1 MDPRMAE
8 VRRWLTER
16 HDELVADTVSMLRIA
31 SLQDDPSPGAPYGAN
46 VRAALDLALDL
57 SRAWGLRTKDLDG
70 HAGFAEIGEGAPL
83 VLSLGHLD
91 VVPPGNG
98 WTCDPFGAEIRD
110 GWIYARGATDDKGPT
125 MASLYALRALRDV
138 CPDLRARLRVV
149 FGCNEESGMEC
160 VKHYVATEEAP
171 TFGISPDAGWP
182 LAHAEK
188 GIANFVVSFAAPR
201 EGFDLMDIEGG
212 ERPNVVMD
220 RCEAKVRVDRRLR
233 PEVEA
238 NLARAWDRNVEWEW
252 DGDLLTAVA
261 RGKAAHAAHPFAGD
275 SAAVRLFRFLSEVAP
290 SERKEEFARALE
302 TGHPSGVGLGIHGC
316 DEPSGDLTSNLGI
329 VSFDDGRVSLLFN
342 VRYPVTWTGAELR
355 RRVEAKLAKLGPAW
369 RLERFN
375 DAPPLYFPLD
385 HPMVS
390 AIREVVRLELGI
402 EDPPIVM
409 GGGTYARVVPN
420 TVSVGASLPGDGAAH
435 ESDERIHV
443 DHLLK
448 LSEVYAH
455 MLLRLAT
462 LAART
467 S

>member
-1 MDPRMAE
+1 M
-8 VRRWLTER
+8 V
-16 HDELVADTVSMLRIA
+16 
-31 SLQDDPSPGAPYGAN
+31 
-46 VRAALDLALDL
+46 LDR

-70 HAGFAEIGEGAPL
+70 HAGYAEVGDGAPL

-98 WTCDPFGAEIRD
+98 WTFDPFGAEIRE

-125 MASLYALRALRDV
+125 MASLYALRAIHEV
-138 CPDLRARLRVV
+138 CPSLGARVRVV
-149 FGCNEESGMEC
+149 FGCNEESGMRC
-160 VKHYVATEEAP
+160 VKHYVATEEPP

-188 GIANFVVSFAAPR
+188 GIANFVVSFQAPR
-201 EGFDLMDIEGG
+201 QGFDLMDVEGG
-212 ERPNVVMD
+212 DRPNMVID
-220 RCEAKVRVDRRLR
+220 RCEAKVRVAQKFRA
-233 PEVEA
+233 EVEA
-238 NLARAWDRNVEWEW
+238 NLARAWDRNVEWQW
-252 DGDLLTAVA
+252 DGDLLSALA
-261 RGKAAHAAHPFAGD
+261 RGKSAHAAHPFAGD
-275 SAAVRLFRFLSEVAP
+275 SAAVRLFRFLTEVAP
-290 SERKEEFARALE
+290 SECRDEYAKALE
-302 TGHPSGVGLGIHGC
+302 TGHPAGVGLGIHGS
-316 DEPSGDLTSNLGI
+316 DEPSGDLTNNLGI
-329 VSFDDGRVSLLFN
+329 VSFDAGRASLWFN
-342 VRYPVTWTGAELR
+342 VRYPVTWKGPDLR
-355 RRVEAKLAKLGPAW
+355 ARVEAKLSKLGEGW
-369 RLERFN
+369 RLERF
-375 DAPPLYFPLD
+375 DDSPPLYFPLD

-435 ESDERIHV
+435 EADERIHV

-462 LAART
+462 LAAR
-467 S
+467 SA